1 MVWCFQASG
10 GSRLGRAS
18 GPRAPTKKG
27 PGSEA
32 AAQTILFNEAHR
44 GCNTSGE
51 HLVQPQSRW
60 CLQRTSRGPQ
70 PLSPVSFLK
79 EPAGVRVGRS

>member
-1 MVWCFQASG
+1 M
-10 GSRLGRAS
+10 
-18 GPRAPTKKG
+18 KKG
-27 PGSEA
+27 PGGEA
-32 AAQTILFNEAHR
+32 ATQTILLNAAHR
-44 GCNTSGE
+44 GWNTLGK

>member
-1 MVWCFQASG
+1 M
-10 GSRLGRAS
+10 
-18 GPRAPTKKG
+18 KKG
-27 PGSEA
+27 PGGEA
-32 AAQTILFNEAHR
+32 ATQTILLNTAHR
-44 GCNTSGE
+44 GWNTLGE

-60 CLQRTSRGPQ
+60 CLQSTSRGPQ